1 MAQQIRNE
9 PVIVALCPE
18 KFLKIHGIHPVV
30 CFVAHAVALNFPV
43 IDPQH
48 GPAADHVKAAVN
60 AEKLQSGG
68 DIGKLLKLVKEEQRL
83 SGREPLA
90 RVQAGD
96 VFDNIVSPIAVG
108 SDELVLRLLHE
119 IDVNHIFVA
128 ALSKAPDRLRLAHLP
143 GTFNDQRLVPRR
155 SLPLR

>member
-18 KFLKIHGIHPVV
+18 KFLKIHGIHLVV
-30 CFVAHAVALNFPV
+30 RFVAHAVALNFPV

-48 GPAADHVKAAVN
+48 GPATDHVKAAVN
-60 AEKLQSGG
+60 TEKLQSGS
-68 DIGKLLKLVKEEQRL
+68 DIGKLLKFVKEEQRL

-108 SDELVLRLLHE
+108 GDELVLRLLHE
-119 IDVNHIFVA
+119 IDVDYIFIAV
-128 ALSKAPDRLRLAHLP
+128 LSKAPDRLRLAHLP